1 MTTTRYFSLG
11 RHAMKEALRHAGVSS
26 GDFVLIPSFICRD
39 LLSAVAELEAKVI
52 FYEIDKLLKPID
64 LARAKNAKV
73 VVAVNYFGFA
83 QDLAPFNEYCQQ
95 SGAILIEDNA
105 HGFLSRDENNNLLGT
120 RAKFG
125 ITSFRKSLHVPNGA
139 ILNSSSDNSDID
151 NQLDFDKSPVAKRN
165 IVLGVFVKIESRTN
179 IPIVAIGQSISRM
192 LRFART
198 GSGLPRPDP
207 DAETKIPGSANP
219 HYQSVKVL
227 EALDENREISR
238 RRNLYLKLQPQVVK
252 TGATPVF
259 KELPINTCPY
269 GFPVYATTATMHRLM
284 QVARKNRVTLMSWPD
299 LPSDIKKTAPD
310 HYKQVWLLNFK

>member
-1 MTTTRYFSLG
+1 MTTIRYFSLG
-11 RHAMKEALRHAGVSS
+11 RYAMKEALRYAGVGS
-26 GDFVLIPSFICRD
+26 GDFVLMPSFICRD
-39 LLSAVAELEAKVI
+39 LLAAVAELEAKVI

-83 QDLAPFNEYCQQ
+83 QDLAPFNEYCRQ

-139 ILNSSSDNSDID
+139 ILNSSLDDLEID
-151 NQLDFDKSPVAKRN
+151 NQLGFDLSPVAKRN
-165 IVLGVFVKIESRTN
+165 KILSVFAEIESRTN
-179 IPIVAIGQSISRM
+179 IPVVALGQSISRM

-207 DAETKIPGSANP
+207 NAETKIPGSANP
-219 HYQSVKVL
+219 HYQSVEIL
-227 EALDENREISR
+227 ETLDKNHEISR
-238 RRNLYLKLQPQVVK
+238 RRNLYLKLQPQILK
-252 TGATPVF
+252 AGATPIF

-269 GFPVYATTATMHRLM
+269 GFPVYATKAAIHRLV

-299 LPSDIKKTAPD
+299 LPSDVKETAPD